1 MKPHGNP
8 CTADIVSAKRNRRS
22 RIKLGVRYLICLFV
36 LIGAKQAT
44 SQSSSL
50 DGYNVVWTEQSK
62 NASES
67 MPLVGGDI
75 GCNVWV
81 ENGDILL
88 YIQRSG
94 SLSENGEYLKM
105 GRFRVQLTPNLFAD
119 DAVFRQE
126 LILADGFIE
135 IEAKK
140 PGGPKVLVKLWVDV
154 HNPVVHVEIEADKKI
169 EVVAA
174 YESWR
179 TEDKELLP
187 VSIRRDRFTCFSL
200 EGYPGKVI
208 RAKDQISS
216 TDKGIL
222 FYHRNPKDKLIPE
235 VLIKQQG
242 LEAYAD
248 DICDDIKD
256 RTFGGLLFGKGLI
269 QAGTGQ
275 GTYQITPYE
284 SWTLKSEKAKRK
296 HHILIATHIEQ
307 AKTTE
312 GWHEHLSETV
322 HKASENHGAAFDK
335 TVSWWHDFWKRS
347 YICVK
352 PDTPDVSN
360 PVWQMSRNY
369 QLFRYQLGGN
379 AFGEYPTKFNGG
391 NLIYDPVLVNKG
403 TAYEPDWRQWGGAV
417 HTAQNQRL
425 LYWPML
431 KAGDYDAILAQFEL
445 YRKGLPGAIARVK
458 THFGHKGAV
467 FPEYMSA
474 PGIVFGAGWGWEG
487 NGHRA
492 RGEEIPFGDPRAT
505 GARGYNSLAEQGVMA
520 NQSCAYHWES
530 QVEHA
535 YMMLEYHR
543 FSGRDISQYM
553 PFIKAAIVFFDEHYQ
568 LRQKM
573 RTGKPFDE
581 QGKLVIFPSTS
592 CESYRGAKNPSDLIA
607 GLRACLNGLLSLDK
621 TYVSSDEKE
630 YYRGFLSRVPEFS
643 FDEQD
648 GKKTI
653 KPAETWLKESN
664 QELPQFYSLFP
675 FDQFQLGDEEI
686 QTFKNTYELAPAF
699 RKGKIQSWHQDGIFF
714 ARMGMTKE
722 AADYN
727 TRKLQDSSRRYP
739 TFWGPGHDWVPDHNW
754 GGSGMI
760 GLQEMLMQTSGDKIL
775 LFPAWPKEWDVDF
788 KLHAP
793 NKTTVEGVL
802 KNGKLIKL
810 EVSPESRRKDVVI
823 HALFTQRP

>member
-1 MKPHGNP
+1 MTYVKDM
-8 CTADIVSAKRNRRS
+8 ALANRTG
-22 RIKLGVRYLICLFV
+22 K
-36 LIGAKQAT
+36 IGAKLTFVLLACLFGFHGSNQAK
-44 SQSSSL
+44 SQSARL
-50 DGYNVVWTEQSK
+50 DDYNVVWTEQSK

-67 MPLVGGDI
+67 MPLVGGDM

-81 ENGDILL
+81 ENGELLL
-88 YIQRSG
+88 YVQRSG

-105 GRFRVQLTPNLFAD
+105 GRFRLQLNPNVLAED
-119 DAVFRQE
+119 MDFRQA
-126 LILADGFIE
+126 LKLAEGFIE
-135 IEAKK
+135 IESK
-140 PGGPKVLVKLWVDV
+140 GHDGQKVLIRLWVDV
-154 HNPVVHVEIEADKKI
+154 HTPVMHVEVQANKDI
-169 EVVAA
+169 EVAVS

-179 TEDKELLP
+179 TQDKELVP
-187 VSIRRDRFTCFSL
+187 VKVRRDRFTCFSL
-200 EGYPGKVI
+200 EGYPGKVT
-208 RAKDQISS
+208 RVKDQILP
-216 TDKGIL
+216 TNKGIL

-242 LEAYAD
+242 LEDYAHE
-248 DICDDIKD
+248 IYDDIKD
-256 RTFGGLLFGKGLI
+256 RTFGGLLFGEGFTHT
-269 QAGTGQ
+269 GTGQ
-275 GTYQITPYE
+275 GTYQNTPYE
-284 SWTLKSEKAKRK
+284 SWTLKSVKTKRK

-307 AKTTE
+307 AATLEDWNK
-312 GWHEHLSETV
+312 HLYDTAN
-322 HKASENHGAAFDK
+322 KASQNVEAAFAN
-335 TVSWWHDFWKRS
+335 TVTWWQNFWARS
-347 YICVK
+347 FIFVQ
-352 PDTPDVSN
+352 PEMSDAAN

-391 NLIYDPVLVNKG
+391 NLIFDPVLVNEN

-431 KAGDYDAILAQFEL
+431 KAGDFDAILPQFEL
-445 YRKGLPGAIARVK
+445 YRKGLPGATARVK
-458 THFGHKGAV
+458 EHFGHKGAV
-467 FPEYMSA
+467 FSEYMSA

-487 NGHRA
+487 DGHRA
-492 RGEEIPFGDPRAT
+492 RGQEIPFGDPRAT
-505 GARGYNSLAEQGVMA
+505 GARGYNDMAEAGVMA

-535 YMMLEYHR
+535 YMILEYHR

-553 PFIKAAIVFFDEHYQ
+553 PFVKAAVIFFDEHYQ

-573 RTGKPFDE
+573 RTGQTLDE
-581 QGKLVIFPSTS
+581 KGKLVIYPSTS

-621 TYVSSDEKE
+621 TYVSSDERE
-630 YYRGFLSRVPEFS
+630 DYHAFLKRIPEFS

-648 GKKTI
+648 GKKVI
-653 KPAETWLKESN
+653 KPAETWLKEAN

-675 FDQFQLGDEEI
+675 FNQFRLGNGQIEM
-686 QTFKNTYELAPAF
+686 FKNTYELAPAF

-714 ARMGMTKE
+714 ARMGMTE
-722 AADYN
+722 QAADYN
-727 TRKLQDSSRRYP
+727 TRKLQDSQRRYP

-760 GLQEMLMQTSGDKIL
+760 GLQEMLLQTIGEQIV
-775 LFPAWPKEWDVDF
+775 LFPAWPKDWDVEF

-793 NKTTVEGVL
+793 QKTTVECVL
-802 KNGKLIKL
+802 KNGALVKLN
-810 EVSPESRRKDVVI
+810 VMPETRRKDVI
-823 HALFTQRP
+823 SHL